1 MEILQVLG
9 IEAHAETDHTE
20 TDVQK
25 LRAIVHLRVRWP
37 DGVVEEIPYGINP
50 KTAAQK
56 AAFEEHVNRARDEF
70 SLRLRAWELAFSVGE
85 ATLEDKPVY
94 QEPRDL
100 SPENRVRLAVGQ
112 WLDADN
118 SIPDWT
124 PPTPDEVRAVM
135 PTVTARQLRHGLLNV
150 DMDEADVEA
159 LIAAMPDEEER
170 KRASIDWRTAN
181 EYERLHP
188 LVVQISGSLGL
199 TPELVD
205 SLWDYY
211 RTI

>member
-1 MEILQVLG
+1 MDAIIIDFLG
-9 IEAHAETDHTE
+9 FSAHPDTDHTATDMHEITGAAEYIVRYPSGEEE
-20 TDVQK
+20 TLVTG
-25 LRAIVHLRVRWP
+25 LRAGENHGWSVTVAQVAQAWKTSG
-37 DGVVEEIPYGINP
+37 GVIP
-50 KTAAQK
+50 
-56 AAFEEHVNRARDEF
+56 EW
-70 SLRLRAWELAFSVGE
+70 S
-85 ATLEDKPVY
+85 
-94 QEPRDL
+94 
-100 SPENRVRLAVGQ
+100 
-112 WLDADN
+112 
-118 SIPDWT
+118 
-124 PPTPDEVRAVM
+124 PPTPGEVRASM

-150 DMDEADVEA
+150 NTDEADVEA

-188 LVVQISGSLGL
+188 LVVQISASLGL

>member
-1 MEILQVLG
+1 MDAIIIDFLG
-9 IEAHAETDHTE
+9 FSAHPDTDHTATDMHEITGAAEYIVRYPSGVEE
-20 TDVQK
+20 TLVTG
-25 LRAIVHLRVRWP
+25 LRAGENHGWSVTVAQVAQAWKTSG
-37 DGVVEEIPYGINP
+37 GVIPEWN
-50 KTAAQK
+50 
-56 AAFEEHVNRARDEF
+56 
-70 SLRLRAWELAFSVGE
+70 
-85 ATLEDKPVY
+85 
-94 QEPRDL
+94 
-100 SPENRVRLAVGQ
+100 
-112 WLDADN
+112 
-118 SIPDWT
+118 
-124 PPTPDEVRAVM
+124 PPTPGEVRASM

-150 DMDEADVEA
+150 NMDEADVEA

-188 LVVQISGSLGL
+188 LVVQISASLGL